1 LIVFLS
7 FSAESLAEDSAALAQ
22 NPFQAIPLG
31 SVNMKSKLE
40 DNNNNTCFLLIK
52 TSMHAL

>member
-1 LIVFLS
+1 VFLS